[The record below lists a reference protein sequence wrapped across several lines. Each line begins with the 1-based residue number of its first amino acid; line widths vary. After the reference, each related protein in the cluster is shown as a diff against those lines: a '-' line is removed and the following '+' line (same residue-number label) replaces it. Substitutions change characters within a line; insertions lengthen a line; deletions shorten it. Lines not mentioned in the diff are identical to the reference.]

1 MDWKTRAHGASGKV
15 DIMAMTSAQR
25 RAAQLAQ
32 LQAEQERYD
41 KAIEDAVENAA
52 EARCKAVEE
61 LYELLEV
68 GKTRND
74 KDEARRAAKLVERV
88 STLIERVA
96 DRDGG
101 DASTDARAESS
112 QYEPAATSSGSIAS
126 EY

>member
-1 MDWKTRAHGASGKV
+1 
-15 DIMAMTSAQR
+15 MAMTSAQR

-52 EARCKAVEE
+52 EARCRAVEE

-74 KDEARRAAKLVERV
+74 KDESRRAAKLVERV

-101 DASTDARAESS
+101 DASTDARAESP
-112 QYEPAATSSGSIAS
+112 QYEPATTSSGSIAS
-126 EY
+126 GY

>member
-1 MDWKTRAHGASGKV
+1 
-15 DIMAMTSAQR
+15 MAMTSAQR

-32 LQAEQERYD
+32 LQAEQEQYD

-74 KDEARRAAKLVERV
+74 KDEARRASKLVERV
-88 STLIERVA
+88 SALIA
-96 DRDGG
+96 QL
-101 DASTDARAESS
+101 AESHDEEAPKEDP
-112 QYEPAATSSGSIAS
+112 QEEPAAPDLGRVASGF
-126 EY
+126 